1 MYYIRRKHFPGRL
14 DLGKHKVIPRV
25 TSLMKARALQQL
37 LLEQKNLDLLE
48 NPYLTEAEEE
58 GHMEDSGKLQK
69 IQEEYLHEQRQK
81 KMLKHRLMDEHLDHL
96 NVTKQWE

>member
-1 MYYIRRKHFPGRL
+1 
-14 DLGKHKVIPRV
+14 
-25 TSLMKARALQQL
+25 
-37 LLEQKNLDLLE
+37 
-48 NPYLTEAEEE
+48 
-58 GHMEDSGKLQK
+58 MEDSGKLQK